1 GRTLPGVVK
10 GRGVT
15 PEDGPDPPRHRQG
28 RLGRRRPD
36 ARTPALGG
44 RGGHEMRAGREA
56 STAEERAA
64 AAGREASSA
73 EERAAAAGREASSA
87 EERAAAAVREASSA
101 EERAAAAGRRPA
113 EARRAAEARG
123 GSGPVPAPEREDAR

>member
-1 GRTLPGVVK
+1 
-10 GRGVT
+10 
-15 PEDGPDPPRHRQG
+15 
-28 RLGRRRPD
+28 

-56 STAEERAA
+56 ST
-64 AAGREASSA
+64 A

-123 GSGPVPAPEREDAR
+123 GSGPVPAPEREDARERGCSARRAPGRCRPPWVPRPHVGGCGRRS